1 MQNFFELFNLR
12 FEFEEITKDYSMSVE
27 GSDIDTIEWFLE
39 NGHRSNSLRNGF
51 GRAKEIALAI
61 KEIADGCAKETRAEL
76 GVREV

>member
-51 GRAKEIALAI
+51 ERAKEIALAI
-61 KEIADGCAKETRAEL
+61 KEIADGCAKETRAKL